1 MTTIA
6 KKGGLGRGLN
16 ALFADE
22 ETPAFAAAS
31 TPTALAQGSSAL
43 ATESSGPR
51 KTLPISSLK
60 PGQFQ
65 PRRTF
70 DDATIMA
77 LSDSIAQYGVLQ
89 PLLVRPLAGKT
100 GEYEIIGGE
109 RRWRAAQRA
118 QLHEVPVII
127 KDLDDEGAMEISLV
141 DNLQREDLNAI
152 DESEAYQRLMD
163 EFAYTQ
169 EKLAKVVGKSRSHV
183 ANMVRLL
190 NLPDRV
196 LHLVRQGN
204 LSAGHAR
211 ALITAK
217 DPEGLADQVMARGLS
232 VRDTE
237 RLASELG
244 GATNVAKAKKFL
256 TGKKDVDTINLERDM
271 SAELKMKVAIDA
283 DPSGKG
289 KITVKFKDMD
299 QLEKL
304 IGLLRK

>member
-1 MTTIA
+1 MMSAA

-16 ALFADE
+16 ALFEDE
-22 ETPAFAAAS
+22 ETPAFAAA
-31 TPTALAQGSSAL
+31 PAIPAQSAP
-43 ATESSGPR
+43 AESSGPR

-70 DDATIMA
+70 DDATIMTLA
-77 LSDSIAQYGVLQ
+77 LSIEQYGVLQ
-89 PLLVRPLAGKT
+89 PLLVRPLKDKT

-190 NLPDRV
+190 NLPDSI

-211 ALITAK
+211 ALITSK
-217 DPEGLADQVMARGLS
+217 NPEALAYQVMERGLS

-237 RLASELG
+237 RLATQLG
-244 GATNVAKAKKFL
+244 GDTAVTKAKKYL
-256 TGKKDVDTINLERDM
+256 TGKKDVDTVNLEKDM
-271 SAELKMKVAIDA
+271 SAELKMKVAIEMDS
-283 DPSGKG
+283 SGSGAG
-289 KITVKFKDMD
+289 KIVVKYKDMD
-299 QLEKL
+299 QLDKL
-304 IGLLRK
+304 IKLLRSN